1 MQKTYQKEFRI
12 EKVIKRKGDKLNVKW
27 KGSDNSFNSWI
38 DKKDLVWLYHIK
50 MSQYF
55 PKPFRSFGR
64 NINVKFDRSN
74 YARKTDIKNISDV

>member
-38 DKKDLVWLYHIK
+38 DKKNLVWLYHIK

-74 YARKTDIKNISDV
+74 YARKTDIKNISHV